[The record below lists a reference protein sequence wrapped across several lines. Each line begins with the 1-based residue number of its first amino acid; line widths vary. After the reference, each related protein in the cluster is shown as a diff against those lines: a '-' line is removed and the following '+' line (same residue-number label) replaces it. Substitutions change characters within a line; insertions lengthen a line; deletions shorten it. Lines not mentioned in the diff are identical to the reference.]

1 MAPVELS
8 IGELLELSEIML
20 SSDTPENPARTRK
33 MIDEAFQLLQKDKV
47 IGFYDKVASTAPSGE
62 TTEQRELRLKQEQDT
77 QKRIDQCAQGWW
89 KLYVRQY
96 WRFEPPSVPRTNL
109 LANEPSSR
117 TPK

>member
-1 MAPVELS
+1 MLFRTVLEYHAQRQKYAKRFGRELTIQFYVQAQKKRNRREKAGEMAPVELS

-62 TTEQRELRLKQEQDT
+62 TTEQEELR
-77 QKRIDQCAQGWW
+77 
-89 KLYVRQY
+89 
-96 WRFEPPSVPRTNL
+96 
-109 LANEPSSR
+109 
-117 TPK
+117 